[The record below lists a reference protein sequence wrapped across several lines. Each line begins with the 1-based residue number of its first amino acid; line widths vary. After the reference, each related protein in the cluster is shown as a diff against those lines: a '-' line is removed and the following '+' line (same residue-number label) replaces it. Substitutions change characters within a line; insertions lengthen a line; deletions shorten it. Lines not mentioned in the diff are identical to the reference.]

1 MLLRKTTNWVKIPA
15 LPDLSK
21 HCLSARSS
29 PKHALWGQMPTPAR
43 SRPVEQFCQAPG
55 HSSQLRSHTQF
66 QAPATSPDGHLGA
79 SWALETSDQALSA
92 QSWLGRFRSKPSL
105 PTAVQK
111 PEIQE
116 AKMQRRPQTPI
127 FPRHRAPS
135 CFHSGVGRNCLCM
148 HAAPC
153 LKKAPVQSG
162 NPGGVLTQDSSRG
175 SCFTLIKQSSVF
187 PFSVGF
193 IQVLTT
199 SIETDLPE

>member
-1 MLLRKTTNWVKIPA
+1 
-15 LPDLSK
+15 
-21 HCLSARSS
+21 
-29 PKHALWGQMPTPAR
+29 
-43 SRPVEQFCQAPG
+43 
-55 HSSQLRSHTQF
+55 
-66 QAPATSPDGHLGA
+66 
-79 SWALETSDQALSA
+79 
-92 QSWLGRFRSKPSL
+92 
-105 PTAVQK
+105 
-111 PEIQE
+111 
-116 AKMQRRPQTPI
+116 MQRRPQTPV

-135 CFHSGVGRNCLCM
+135 CFHSGVGRNCLCT

-199 SIETDLPE
+199 SIETDLPEKVIRGSLKGREKCALPYLPLSKEKNTIAESTRKIPIRMF